1 MWQQASRGSTRGTA
15 HEAVLTVAVKKNHG
29 PALREQHHLPL
40 TLWAPGPMTRR
51 KRSLLRPPVAT
62 VSLNPMEL
70 LSVLFL
76 LDSLQCYSSLL
87 STPFFQ
93 KIFF

>member
-15 HEAVLTVAVKKNHG
+15 HEAVLTVAAKKNHG